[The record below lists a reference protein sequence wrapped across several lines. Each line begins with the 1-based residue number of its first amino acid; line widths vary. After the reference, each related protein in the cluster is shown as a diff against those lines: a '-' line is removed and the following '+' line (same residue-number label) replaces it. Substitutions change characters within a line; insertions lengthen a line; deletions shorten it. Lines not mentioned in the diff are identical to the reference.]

1 MLQHSPLMVSTM
13 AHTSND
19 KLPWDDV
26 GTRLSDG
33 QNITQ
38 TLREAGLDWDVV
50 KRPAWVD
57 VTPHGQF
64 DEELLIKGGSKG
76 IPFQPVRVK
85 GNYVMLR
92 TDTMTPVSPFVGPRY
107 KPIQNYD
114 AFKVFQ
120 DFCEAGNM
128 TMETAG
134 SLSGGE
140 HIWGLAKI
148 NGEYQLCDGEFISG
162 YFLLIQSHVY
172 GSSLKAMFTPVRY
185 PGGHML
191 VQAVNRSSVGQKT
204 YTMPHSRHFNETRIA
219 EIQEVMGVAER
230 ELDHFIMEARAMA
243 DRNVDDAAVIRY
255 FIEEFN
261 TPLHTKVKNGIVQI
275 PTGMK
280 ISDLADWEWSNRNMK
295 RVPQY
300 MESYA
305 GADLPTCKGTAWGVM
320 QATNNFYDHE
330 IGVNPDTRLI
340 SAWMG
345 PNAKKKLAAAARAQ
359 QM

>member
-13 AHTSND
+13 AQTSND

-33 QNITQ
+33 RNLPQ
-38 TLREAGLDWDVV
+38 TLREAHLDWDVI

-57 VTPHGQF
+57 IASYGDS
-64 DEELLIKGGSKG
+64 DEADVMAPNGA
-76 IPFQPVRVK
+76 PMHPTRVK

-92 TDTMTPVSPFVGPRY
+92 SDTMEPVSPFVGPRY

-162 YFLLIQSHVY
+162 YFLLIQSHIY

-191 VQAVNRSSVGQKT
+191 VQSVNRSVVGQKT
-204 YTMPHSRHFNETRIA
+204 YTMPHSRHFNESRVS
-219 EIQEVMGVAER
+219 EIHEVMGVAER
-230 ELDHFIMEARAMA
+230 ELDHFIKEARTMTQRMVS
-243 DRNVDDAAVIRY
+243 DEAVIRY

-261 TPLHTKVKNGIVQI
+261 PTLHTKVQNGVVVI
-275 PTGMK
+275 PAGMK
-280 ISDLADWEWSNRNMK
+280 ISDLTDWEWSNRNMK

-305 GADLPTCKGTAWGVM
+305 GADLPTCQGTAWGVM

-330 IGVNPDTRLI
+330 IGVNPDTRLV